1 MEILD
6 LSVPHLFVMQPIK
19 KNCGKLCWYFLFRD
33 ALIFHCSLLYTIN
46 WFYFVYIY
54 FQEGHIDMLSSD
66 HSPTLPELKMLDD
79 GNFLKAWG
87 GISSLQV
94 GMFTFRINDNGF

>member
-1 MEILD
+1 MLLYSI
-6 LSVPHLFVMQPIK
+6 V
-19 KNCGKLCWYFLFRD
+19 
-33 ALIFHCSLLYTIN
+33 LLYTIN
-46 WFYFVYIY
+46 WFYLVYIY

-94 GMFTFRINDNGF
+94 GVFMFRINDNSLYSLVPSTMKLDWKYY